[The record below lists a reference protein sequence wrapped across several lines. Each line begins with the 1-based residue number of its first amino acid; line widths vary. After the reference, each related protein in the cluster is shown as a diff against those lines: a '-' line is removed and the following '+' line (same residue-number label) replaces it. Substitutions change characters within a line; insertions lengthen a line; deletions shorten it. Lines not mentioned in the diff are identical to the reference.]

1 MICLQKPM
9 IRSFRS
15 KPLRKFAEEGDASKL
30 PVQNHD
36 RVRRLL
42 ARLDASTSPEDM
54 NLPGLRFH
62 SLRGK
67 PQRWAVDA
75 SGNYRLTFGW
85 EGEDAI
91 EVDLEDYH

>member
-1 MICLQKPM
+1 M
-9 IRSFRS
+9 IRTFRS
-15 KPLRKFAEEGDASKL
+15 KPLQRFAEKGDASKL
-30 PVQNHD
+30 RVPNHV
-36 RVRRLL
+36 RLRRLL
-42 ARLDASTSPEDM
+42 ARLDGSVTPDDM

-67 PQRWAVDA
+67 PKRWAVDA

-91 EVDLEDYH
+91 DVDLEDYH

>member
-1 MICLQKPM
+1 M

-15 KPLRKFAEEGDASKL
+15 RPLRKFAEEGDASKL

-36 RVRRLL
+36 RIRRLL
-42 ARLDASTSPEDM
+42 ARLDASVTPADM

-67 PQRWAVDA
+67 PKRWAVDA
-75 SGNYRLTFGW
+75 SANYRLTFW